1 MVKNSKRPD
10 WFGLR
15 FFCKIIAQFYVPSD
29 KTNRSLLL
37 DFFSLEEQVKIGGLI
52 FLPIYDGHYS
62 ASFEQQND
70 QYLSKTSRLESI
82 QNLNVRFSIKC
93 LNISTALATDKK

>member
-37 DFFSLEEQVKIGGLI
+37 DFFSLEEEVKIEGLI
-52 FLPIYDGHYS
+52 FLPNYDGHYS
-62 ASFEQQND
+62 AGFEQQND
-70 QYLSKTSRLESI
+70 QYLSKTSRLEPI
-82 QNLNVRFSIKC
+82 QNFDVKLRIQASVAKPELIF
-93 LNISTALATDKK
+93 

>member
-37 DFFSLEEQVKIGGLI
+37 DFFSLEEEVKIGGLN

-70 QYLSKTSRLESI
+70 QYLSKTSRPESI
-82 QNLNVRFSIKC
+82 WMSGYAFKVL
-93 LNISTALATDKK
+93 